1 MREIRTLRL
10 TWRELETGPW
20 GKCAPTE
27 QSKALGWKPSTYS
40 ARASSRPYLRAGLR
54 HEVVLVIVVL
64 GRDAMTQPAVPSAVS
79 YGDVQEGNDLYSA
92 SGQCTHS
99 PPAGIETVRG
109 RCICQHYDGDGA
121 RMDGMAN
128 PGERSIN
135 IVTENKPKVLE
146 GLSQKGTVAGTRIPR
161 FLVMGI
167 YATGGQSAPNPFV
180 CD

>member
-1 MREIRTLRL
+1 
-10 TWRELETGPW
+10 
-20 GKCAPTE
+20 
-27 QSKALGWKPSTYS
+27 
-40 ARASSRPYLRAGLR
+40 
-54 HEVVLVIVVL
+54 
-64 GRDAMTQPAVPSAVS
+64 MTQPAVPSAVS

-92 SGQCTHS
+92 SRRCTHS

-109 RCICQHYDGDGA
+109 RCICQHRDGDGA

-146 GLSQKGTVAGTRIPR
+146 GLSQNGTVAGTRTPR